1 MSTLRAPALLA
12 ATGLLLAAPR
22 AHARAE
28 ESASPP
34 ASAPTT
40 AARPPIISISE
51 EGFTLS
57 SADKAF
63 VLKPRGQL
71 QGDGRFFLA
80 DTDRTGTNTFLIR
93 RMRPILDGTLFGF
106 IDFRLMPDFGV
117 GQSII
122 QDAFIDFRP
131 GEWVRLR
138 AGRFKTPFGLELLQS
153 DMDNPF
159 IERSLTVDLVPN
171 RDEGLELH
179 GEGEG
184 GRWQYS
190 LAVVNGDPDGAS
202 TDANIDDSFGLAAR
216 VFALPFKG
224 RAPSFLQGLGL
235 GIAVTRGLQFGT
247 ATNTGLAPFRST
259 GQQVIFSYL
268 GNADTGELVTAH
280 GQHLRLTPQGHFY
293 WGSFGLLAE
302 YVRSSQEV
310 RTADA
315 RARLHHHAW
324 QTAVSWVF
332 GGRASFEGARPAKP
346 FDPKTLTGGALE
358 VAARYHALDL
368 DDAAFPRFANPA
380 RSVSEAKGF
389 GVATTFAL
397 NRRVRFA
404 LNFHRTNY
412 VGGAPDGGDRAPEN
426 ALLSRCQLTF

>member
-1 MSTLRAPALLA
+1 MPTLPALLA
-12 ATGLLLAAPR
+12 ATGLLFAPLAVHAQAPQPAPEAPR
-22 AHARAE
+22 GSE
-28 ESASPP
+28 PP
-34 ASAPTT
+34 VVQV
-40 AARPPIISISE
+40 SE
-51 EGFTLS
+51 EGFSLS

-63 VLKPRGQL
+63 VLKLRGLL
-71 QGDGRFFLA
+71 QGDGRFFL
-80 DTDRTGTNTFLIR
+80 DDPERTGTNTFLVR
-93 RMRPILDGTLFGF
+93 RMRPILEGTLFGF
-106 IDFRLMPDFGV
+106 IDFRFMPDFGV
-117 GQSII
+117 GQSVI
-122 QDAFIDFRP
+122 QDAYIDFRP

-179 GEGEG
+179 GEGDG

-202 TDANIDDSFGLAAR
+202 TDSNIDDSFDLAAR

-224 RAPSFLQGLGL
+224 REPSFLQGLGL
-235 GIAVTRGLQFGT
+235 GIAMTRGLQFGS
-247 ATNTGLAPFRST
+247 ATNTGLAPWRSP
-259 GQQVIFSYL
+259 GQLIIFSYL
-268 GNADTGELVTAH
+268 SNADTGEVVTAH
-280 GQHLRLTPQGHFY
+280 GQHLRLSPQGHFY
-293 WGSFGLLAE
+293 LGPFGILAE

-310 RTADA
+310 RNGDA
-315 RARLHHHAW
+315 RAKLRHHAW

-332 GGRASFEGARPAKP
+332 GGKASFEGARPAKP
-346 FDPKTLTGGALE
+346 FDPKTLQGGALE
-358 VAARYHALDL
+358 VAARVHALVM
-368 DDAAFPRFANPA
+368 DDDAFPRFANPA
-380 RSVSEAKGF
+380 SSVRAARGF

-412 VGGAPDGGDRAPEN
+412 EGGAPDGGDRAPEN
-426 ALLSRCQLTF
+426 ALLSRFQLTF

>member
-1 MSTLRAPALLA
+1 WRPSPRGPRVSAFSTAALGA
-12 ATGLLLAAPR
+12 ATGLLLAAPQ
-22 AHARAE
+22 ARAQAPE
-28 ESASPP
+28 PPKASEPP
-34 ASAPTT
+34 VVQV
-40 AARPPIISISE
+40 SE

-63 VLKPRGQL
+63 VLKLRGQL
-71 QGDGRFFLA
+71 QGDGRFFLE
-80 DTDRTGTNTFLIR
+80 DTDRTGTNTFIVR
-93 RMRPILDGTLFGF
+93 RMRPMLDGTLFGF
-106 IDFRLMPDFGV
+106 IDFRFMPDFGN

-122 QDAFIDFRP
+122 QDAYIDFRP

-179 GEGEG
+179 GEGGG

-190 LAVVNGDPDGAS
+190 LAAVNGDPDGAS
-202 TDANIDDSFGLAAR
+202 TDANIDDSFDLVAR

-224 RAPSFLQGLGL
+224 REPSFLQGLGL

-247 ATNTGLAPFRST
+247 ATNTGLAPARST

-268 GNADTGELVTAH
+268 SNAEPGETVTAH
-280 GQHLRLTPQGHFY
+280 GQHLRLSPQGHFY
-293 WGSFGLLAE
+293 YGAFGILAE

-310 RTADA
+310 QVGDA

-332 GGRASFEGARPAKP
+332 GGKASFEGARPTRP
-346 FDPKTLTGGALE
+346 FNPKTLEGGALE

-380 RSVSEAKGF
+380 RSVSNAKGF
-389 GVATTFAL
+389 GVATTFVL

-412 VGGAPDGGDRAPEN
+412 EGGAPDGDRASEN
-426 ALLSRCQLTF
+426 VLLSRFQLTF

>member
-28 ESASPP
+28 EPASPP
-34 ASAPTT
+34 ASEPTT
-40 AARPPIISISE
+40 AARPPIIRISE

-57 SADKAF
+57 SADEAF

-80 DTDRTGTNTFLIR
+80 DTDRTGTNTFLVR

-202 TDANIDDSFGLAAR
+202 TDANIDDSFDLAAR

-293 WGSFGLLAE
+293 WGSFGLLSE

-332 GGRASFEGARPAKP
+332 GGKASFEGARPARP
-346 FDPKTLTGGALE
+346 FDPKTLAGGALE

>member
-1 MSTLRAPALLA
+1 MSPVPVLLA

-22 AHARAE
+22 AE
-28 ESASPP
+28 ASEPVTAP
-34 ASAPTT
+34 ASEEPRK
-40 AARPPIISISE
+40 AAEPPIVLISE
-51 EGFTLS
+51 EGFALS

-71 QGDGRFFLA
+71 QGDGRFYF
-80 DTDRTGTNTFLIR
+80 DDPDRTGTNTFLMR
-93 RMRPILDGTLFGF
+93 RVRPILDGTLFGF
-106 IDFRLMPDFGV
+106 IDFRIMPDFGS
-117 GQSII
+117 GQPIL

-131 GEWVRLR
+131 GEWIRLR

-179 GEGEG
+179 GEGQG

-190 LAVVNGDPDGAS
+190 LAVVNGDPDGTS
-202 TDANIDDSFGLAAR
+202 TDSNIDDSFDLVAR

-224 RAPSFLQGLGL
+224 REPAFLQGLGL
-235 GIAVTRGLQFGT
+235 GIAVTHGLQFGT

-259 GQQVIFSYL
+259 GQEVIFSYL
-268 GNADTGELVTAH
+268 NNTSTGQIVTAH
-280 GQHLRLTPQGHFY
+280 GQHLRLSPQGHFY

-310 RTADA
+310 QVADA
-315 RARLHHHAW
+315 RARLRNHAW

-332 GGRASFEGARPAKP
+332 GGKASFEGARPTRP
-346 FDPKTLTGGALE
+346 FDPKTLQGGALE
-358 VAARYHALDL
+358 VAARYHALDI
-368 DDAAFPRFANPA
+368 DNAAFPRFANPA
-380 RSVSEAKGF
+380 SSVSQAKGF
-389 GVATTFAL
+389 GVATTFAV

-404 LNFHRTNY
+404 MNFHRTNY
-412 VGGAPDGGDRAPEN
+412 VGGAPDGGDRPPEN
-426 ALLSRCQLTF
+426 VLMSRFQLTF

>member
-1 MSTLRAPALLA
+1 MSIFCAPALLA

-22 AHARAE
+22 VHAQAAE
-28 ESASPP
+28 PP
-34 ASAPTT
+34 K
-40 AARPPIISISE
+40 AAEPPVINVSE

-63 VLKPRGQL
+63 VLKLRGQL
-71 QGDGRFFLA
+71 QGDGRFYFA
-80 DTDRTGTNTFLIR
+80 DIDRTGTNTFLVR

-117 GQSII
+117 NQPIL

-202 TDANIDDSFGLAAR
+202 TDTNPDDSFDLVAR

-224 RAPSFLQGLGL
+224 REPSFLQGLGL

-259 GQQVIFSYL
+259 GQEIIFSYL
-268 GNADTGELVTAH
+268 NNANTGETVTAH
-280 GQHLRLTPQGHFY
+280 GQHLRLAPQGYFY
-293 WGSFGLLAE
+293 WGSFGILAE

-310 RTADA
+310 RIADA
-315 RARLHHHAW
+315 RARLRNHAW
-324 QTAVSWVF
+324 QTSVSWVF
-332 GGRASFEGARPAKP
+332 GGKAFFEGARPTTP
-346 FDPKTLTGGALE
+346 FDPKTLKGGALE
-358 VAARYHALDL
+358 VAARYHALDI

-380 RSVSEAKGF
+380 QSVSAASGF
-389 GVATTFAL
+389 GVATTFAF

-404 LNFHRTNY
+404 MNFHRTNY
-412 VGGAPDGGDRAPEN
+412 EGGAPDGADRPPEN
-426 ALLSRCQLTF
+426 VLMSRFQLTF

>member
-1 MSTLRAPALLA
+1 MSTVSAPALV
-12 ATGLLLAAPR
+12 ATGLLLAAPCV
-22 AHARAE
+22 HAQAAAPASEPRGAE
-28 ESASPP
+28 EPP
-34 ASAPTT
+34 VLH
-40 AARPPIISISE
+40 ISE

-63 VLKPRGQL
+63 VLKLRGQL
-71 QGDGRFFLA
+71 QGDGRFYFE

-106 IDFRLMPDFGV
+106 IDFRFMPDFGV
-117 GQSII
+117 GQSVI

-190 LAVVNGDPDGAS
+190 LAAVNGDPDGAS
-202 TDANIDDSFGLAAR
+202 TDANPDDSFDLVAR

-224 RAPSFLQGLGL
+224 REPSFLQGLGL
-235 GIAVTRGLQFGT
+235 GIAVTRGLQFGST
-247 ATNTGLAPFRST
+247 TNTGLAPWRSP
-259 GQQVIFSYL
+259 GQEIIFSYL
-268 GNADTGELVTAH
+268 DNTDTGETVTAH
-280 GQHLRLTPQGHFY
+280 GQHLRITPQGHFY
-293 WGSFGLLAE
+293 WGPFGLLAE

-310 RTADA
+310 RIADA

-324 QTAVSWVF
+324 QTSVSWVF
-332 GGRASFEGARPAKP
+332 GGKASFEGARPTTP
-346 FDPKTLTGGALE
+346 FNPKTLEGGALE
-358 VAARYHALDL
+358 VAARYHALDV
-368 DDAAFPRFANPA
+368 DDATFPRFANPA
-380 RSVSEAKGF
+380 RSVSEARGF
-389 GVATTFAL
+389 GVATTFAF

-412 VGGAPDGGDRAPEN
+412 VGGAPDGGDRVPEN
-426 ALLSRCQLTF
+426 VLLSRFQLTF

>member
-1 MSTLRAPALLA
+1 MSVFPAPALVA
-12 ATGLLLAAPR
+12 ATGLLLASPQ
-22 AHARAE
+22 ARAQAPE
-28 ESASPP
+28 PQKAAEPP
-34 ASAPTT
+34 VVQV
-40 AARPPIISISE
+40 SE
-51 EGFTLS
+51 EGFSLS

-63 VLKPRGQL
+63 VLKLRGQL
-71 QGDGRFFLA
+71 QGDGRFFLD
-80 DTDRTGTNTFLIR
+80 DTDRTGTNTFVMR
-93 RMRPILDGTLFGF
+93 RVRPILDGTLFGF
-106 IDFRLMPDFGV
+106 IDFRLMPDFGN
-117 GQSII
+117 GQPLI
-122 QDAFIDFRP
+122 QDAYIDFRP

-202 TDANIDDSFGLAAR
+202 TDFNTDDSFDLVAR

-224 RAPSFLQGLGL
+224 REPSFLQGLGL
-235 GIAVTRGLQFGT
+235 GIAATRGLQFGT

-259 GQQVIFSYL
+259 GQLVIFSYL
-268 GNADTGELVTAH
+268 SNADTGAVVTAH
-280 GQHLRLTPQGHFY
+280 GQHLRLAPQGHFY

-310 RTADA
+310 QLGDA
-315 RARLHHHAW
+315 RARLRNHAW

-332 GGRASFEGARPAKP
+332 GGKASFEGARPTRP
-346 FDPKTLTGGALE
+346 FDPKTLEGGALE

-380 RSVSEAKGF
+380 RSVRGAKGF
-389 GVATTFAL
+389 GVATTFAF

-404 LNFHRTNY
+404 LNFHRTNFE
-412 VGGAPDGGDRAPEN
+412 GGATDGDRAPEN
-426 ALLSRCQLTF
+426 VLMSRFQLTF